1 MKKCLG
7 SKRDSIAF
15 VQNNLRKAS
24 KVTLE
29 LTLKPS
35 VSAGA
40 TWLVSHC
47 ANKPACYP
55 EINAVF
61 DRL

>member
-1 MKKCLG
+1 MKKCLRN
-7 SKRDSIAF
+7 KRYSIVFA
-15 VQNNLRKAS
+15 QNDLRKAS

-35 VSAGA
+35 MSTGVTG
-40 TWLVSHC
+40 LVSHC

-55 EINAVF
+55 EVNALF